1 VVAPPVDAFDDQ
13 LRYVD
18 PAPSL
23 ESAEW
28 SCLKLVPKLALA
40 LFVGVFAVVAGLTAW
55 QVRREIE
62 LFDQDVRRDQRIVGI
77 TAGAALSSRRTREDA
92 VKLAS
97 RVDQS
102 REAIRVR
109 YVSLSPDAPKE
120 WRPLVPIAR
129 EPLAKRG
136 GWYQLVKPRT
146 AGEKADTLVTYVAAA
161 VVDEPHGAIELV
173 EPLASRTDYAW
184 RGVWSALAS
193 SLAMLAVGGVT
204 MTLIGARLVGRPVAE
219 LMSAAR
225 RIGEG
230 NFDVL
235 ATVKRQ
241 DEFGE
246 LGRALHA
253 MGSDLSHERLRRQA
267 EVDAR
272 IAALEQLRHAERLST
287 LGKLASVLAHE
298 IGTPLN
304 VIAGHAK
311 LIESGKVADSE
322 ARESATAIGEQC
334 GRITGIVRRVLDYA
348 RRRPPKRASVNA
360 GDLLGQIA
368 ALLTSFADR
377 HGVSLTCE
385 ARADDIEL
393 MADSDQLQQTLINV
407 VINAIQAASPGGHV
421 KLSLRAATEAPQ
433 EQVVFTVS
441 DDGAGMDAAT
451 KARIFEP
458 FFTTK
463 PAGEGTGLGLS
474 VAREIVAEH
483 GGTVE
488 VSSVQGQGTTFTIGL
503 PRSVEDVRSHSS
515 S

>member
-1 VVAPPVDAFDDQ
+1 M
-13 LRYVD
+13 
-18 PAPSL
+18 
-23 ESAEW
+23 
-28 SCLKLVPKLALA
+28 KLVPKLALA
-40 LFVGVFAVVAGLTAW
+40 LFAGVLAVVAGLTAW

-92 VKLAS
+92 VRLAS

-109 YVSLSPDAPKE
+109 YVSLAPDAPKE
-120 WRPLVPIAR
+120 WRPLVGISRDA
-129 EPLAKRG
+129 LMKQG
-136 GWYQLVKPRT
+136 GWHQLVKPRT
-146 AGEKADTLVTYVAAA
+146 AQEKADTLVTYVAAP
-161 VVDEPHGAIELV
+161 VVDEPQGAIELV
-173 EPLASRTDYAW
+173 EPLASRADYAW
-184 RGVWSALAS
+184 RGVLSALAS
-193 SLAMLAVGGVT
+193 SLAMLAVGAVS

-219 LMSAAR
+219 LIAAAR

-235 ATVKRQ
+235 SAVERQ

-253 MGSDLSHERLRRQA
+253 MGSDLSNERQRRQA
-267 EVDAR
+267 EVNAR

-311 LIESGKVADSE
+311 LIESNKVDGME
-322 ARESATAIGEQC
+322 VRESASAIGEQC

-360 GDLLGQIA
+360 ADLLGQVA
-368 ALLTSFADR
+368 ALLAGFAGR
-377 HGVSLTCE
+377 HGVTLTCE
-385 ARADDIEL
+385 AHADEL
-393 MADSDQLQQTLINV
+393 ELLGDADQLQQTLINV

-421 KLSLRAATEAPQ
+421 TAGLSEEAGVAPDSHQ
-433 EQVVFTVS
+433 GFVVFNVS
-441 DDGAGMDAAT
+441 DDGPGIDAT
-451 KARIFEP
+451 NQARIFEP
-458 FFTTK
+458 FYTTK

-483 GGTVE
+483 AGTIE
-488 VSSVQGQGTTFTIGL
+488 VLSMPGQGCTFKISL
-503 PRSVEDVRSHSS
+503 PRSEEHVRSDSRS
-515 S
+515 